1 MQIKAT
7 NTIYME
13 ISVVLVSILKYLN
26 IVFKNKSEEESKKR
40 IIKA

>member
-1 MQIKAT
+1 MQIIAT

-26 IVFKNKSEEESKKR
+26 IVFKHKREEET
-40 IIKA
+40 